1 MIIGVPKEIKNN
13 ECRVGLT
20 RDSVGRLSLNH
31 DIYIEKD
38 AGKAIGF
45 TDEMY
50 ESKGAK
56 ILDCPADV
64 YSGSDLIVKVKEPL
78 PQENRFYLQET
89 YFFTLSASCGQ

>member
-20 RDSVGRLSLNH
+20 PDSVGRLSSNH
-31 DIYIEKD
+31 KIYIEKD

-50 ESKGAK
+50 QSKGAK

-78 PQENRFYLQET
+78 PQENQFLSSRNIL
-89 YFFTLSASCGQ
+89 FTLSLIHI